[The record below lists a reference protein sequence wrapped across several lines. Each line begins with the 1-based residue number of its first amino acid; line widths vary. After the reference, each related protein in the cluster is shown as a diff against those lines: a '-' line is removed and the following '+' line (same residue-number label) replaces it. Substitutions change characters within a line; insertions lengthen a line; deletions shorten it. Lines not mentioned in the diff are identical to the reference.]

1 MLAGLVPTASKSL
14 GSNSN
19 RRYKQFQNCVI
30 NANFLII
37 LGHFFSATQ
46 HRKEKFYYRKFAG
59 IDNSLSVKVHRSV
72 PLTFNFQLLPT
83 SSIVKTPNDLFLET
97 MHVWIGPRKSI
108 QQRSYIISGY
118 EDIKSRKAWFI
129 IGLFIIAITKWNV
142 SVLFPLPDWLLFF
155 SGRLHTIFER
165 EKIR

>member
-46 HRKEKFYYRKFAG
+46 HRKEKFYYRKEELLSGF
-59 IDNSLSVKVHRSV
+59 DNSLSEKVHRSV
-72 PLTFNFQLLPT
+72 QLTFDFQLLPA

-97 MHVWIGPRKSI
+97 MHV
-108 QQRSYIISGY
+108 
-118 EDIKSRKAWFI
+118 
-129 IGLFIIAITKWNV
+129 
-142 SVLFPLPDWLLFF
+142 
-155 SGRLHTIFER
+155 
-165 EKIR
+165 